1 MICSPISPTAYS
13 LLIGNTNN
21 PSVEDYTVE
30 DLTQDQGWILL
41 GETRCILKMIG
52 ISNDCTVLKLATQNA
67 KHLKLLQSQRRAFK
81 GQRLNKLAL

>member
-1 MICSPISPTAYS
+1 MICSLVSPAAYS

-21 PSVEDYTVE
+21 PSDYTVE

-52 ISNDCTVLKLATQNA
+52 ISNDCTALKPATQNA

-81 GQRLNKLAL
+81 GQRLNKLAP